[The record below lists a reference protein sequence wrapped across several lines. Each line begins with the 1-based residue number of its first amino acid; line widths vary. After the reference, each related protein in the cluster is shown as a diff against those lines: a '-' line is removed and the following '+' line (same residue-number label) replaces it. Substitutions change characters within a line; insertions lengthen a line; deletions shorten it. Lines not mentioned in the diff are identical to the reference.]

1 MKTKVII
8 GLIVLFLS
16 FVFGGVYITGAMN
29 KVVNGLQHMMLLQ
42 QMGFQRKNLL
52 AQIKELQSDLLLK
65 DTPHATGFDTLIQH
79 GEAVSNS
86 ISACH
91 LCHHPHAVLQPMQKL
106 QDQIDS
112 YLKNVSTVYTLKA
125 NPERMNEARQR
136 AFGQGELLFDTIDSL
151 FATSD
156 EKIARRTMQTRQ
168 SVAKSRRLLIGF
180 LVIGPICI
188 LVVAIFFLS
197 RFTHAVTIL
206 ADAIGK
212 VEEGDLDYRITE
224 KLNDEFFDLANA
236 FNNMGVSLQE
246 QSRRLESMQMR
257 YRILFESAGDAIFI
271 MAAEGKEVGKILSA
285 NKAAA
290 DMHGYSIEELLS
302 MHISDL
308 DAEEEAGKIPD
319 RIRRMMAGAWINDV
333 VRHCKKDGT
342 IFPIEISAGLMEYG
356 GDRYILAFDR
366 DITER
371 VQTEEALHRSKQLA
385 MVGEMAAGLM
395 HEIKNPLAGIKV
407 SMEVLSSELEMPQ
420 EDREVMLR
428 VINEVNRIETLL
440 RNMLD
445 YARPPKPDFY
455 PCDINQLLETS
466 IKNTELSLRSPAF
479 GNLKG
484 KNFAFVRQMDE
495 RVPLIMAD
503 SSKLL
508 QVFLNL
514 MLNAIEASPEG
525 GTIILRTGTGE
536 TGNGVKIMIADTGRG
551 MEAGTLAKIFQPFY
565 TTKPKGSGLGLA
577 ISKRLIEQHQGTIEA
592 KSISGRGTTITITL
606 PMEQNLEQ
614 DET

>member
-1 MKTKVII
+1 VKTKVII

-29 KVVNGLQHMMLLQ
+29 RVVNGLQHMILLQ
-42 QMGFQRKNLL
+42 RMGFQRKNLL

-79 GEAVSNS
+79 GEAVNNS

-91 LCHHPHAVLQPMQKL
+91 LCHHPQAILQPMQEL
-106 QDQIDS
+106 QDQIDI
-112 YLKNVSTVYTLKA
+112 YLKNVSTVYTLRA
-125 NPERMNEARQR
+125 NTERMHEARQR
-136 AFGQGELLFDTIDSL
+136 ALEQGALLFGTIDSL
-151 FATSD
+151 FSTSD
-156 EKIARRTMQTRQ
+156 EKIAARTMQTGQ
-168 SVAKSRRLLIGF
+168 SVAKTRRLLIVF
-180 LVIGPICI
+180 LVIGPLCI
-188 LVVAIFFLS
+188 LAVSIFFLT
-197 RFTHAVTIL
+197 RFTRAVTIL
-206 ADAIGK
+206 SNAIGRVK
-212 VEEGDLDYRITE
+212 EGNLDYRITE
-224 KLNDEFFDLANA
+224 KLNDEFFDLAEA
-236 FNNMGVSLQE
+236 FNNMGISLQE
-246 QSRRLESMQMR
+246 QSERIESMQMR

-271 MAAEGKEVGKILSA
+271 LEAEGDEAGRILSA

-290 DMHGYSIEELLS
+290 DMHGYSIEELLTLN
-302 MHISDL
+302 ISDL
-308 DAEEEAGKIPD
+308 DVAEDMEKIPD
-319 RIRRMMAGAWINDV
+319 RFRRMMAGAWIKDV
-333 VRHCKKDGT
+333 VRHRRKDGT

-371 VQTEEALHRSKQLA
+371 VQTEEALQRSKQLA

-407 SMEVLSSELEMPQ
+407 SMEVLSSELEMSQ

-466 IKNTELSLRSPAF
+466 VKNTELSLRSPAY

-495 RVPLIMAD
+495 RLPLITAD

-514 MLNAIEASPEG
+514 LLNAVEASPEG
-525 GTIILRTGTGE
+525 GTITLRTNTNAE
-536 TGNGVKIMIADTGRG
+536 GNGVEIMIADTGRG
-551 MEAGTLAKIFQPFY
+551 METDTLAKIFQPFY

-577 ISKRLIEQHQGTIEA
+577 ISKRLVEQHQGSIEA
-592 KSISGRGTTITITL
+592 KSTSGRGTIITITL
-606 PMEQNLEQ
+606 PLEQNLEQ
-614 DET
+614 DEI